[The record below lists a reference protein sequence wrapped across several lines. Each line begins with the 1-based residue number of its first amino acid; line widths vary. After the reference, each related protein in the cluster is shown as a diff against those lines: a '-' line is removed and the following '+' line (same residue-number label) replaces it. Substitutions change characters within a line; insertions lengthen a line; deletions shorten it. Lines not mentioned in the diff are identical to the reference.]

1 MEFVNAAKA
10 FRFSPKPNSLSRNN
24 DFFSDRL
31 FHTHTNRILIIFVI
45 LSTFKRLF
53 SNPITCWVPADLK
66 RYEKY
71 MNRYCWIRGTYYVN
85 QSYDLNMLSIEARDE
100 SLLHYYQWVYFFLII
115 QAFLFYMP
123 RMLWCFIT
131 NKILDYDLYNMV
143 DAAVKHDLYSNDT
156 NIIIKYLSANFDH
169 QFNYLPL
176 KNFERFV
183 YVQNKINPNFSSNNG
198 SINQIIPTYFD
209 KFAWQFKKTF
219 LTLIYISIKMLY
231 LLVSLF
237 QIHAMNSILS
247 IKNYSFYGKKTNNY
261 FYNALGSYFLIDHL
275 KLHL

>member
-10 FRFSPKPNSLSRNN
+10 FRFSTKPKSLSRNS

-31 FHTHTNRILIIFVI
+31 FHTHTNRILIIFII

-85 QSYDLNMLSIEARDE
+85 QSYDLNTLSIEARDE

-123 RMLWCFIT
+123 RILWCFISHRM
-131 NKILDYDLYNMV
+131 LGYDLFNLI
-143 DAAVKHDLYSNDT
+143 DAGMQYEQSGK
-156 NIIIKYLSANFDH
+156 
-169 QFNYLPL
+169 
-176 KNFERFV
+176 
-183 YVQNKINPNFSSNNG
+183 NPNLILAYINSNLMNKCSHFPMKSNNLTSRDYESG
-198 SINQIIPTYFD
+198 FFSGLITGISRKISKSLLTATYILI
-209 KFAWQFKKTF
+209 KT
-219 LTLIYISIKMLY
+219 LYIVIAA
-231 LLVSLF
+231 F
-237 QIHAMNSILS
+237 QIYMMNAFLS
-247 IKNYSFYGKKTNNY
+247 NKAHSFYGKIVIP
-261 FYNALGSYFLIDHL
+261 SV
-275 KLHL
+275 

>member
-10 FRFSPKPNSLSRNN
+10 FRFSPKPKSLSRNS

-31 FHTHTNRILIIFVI
+31 FHTHTNRILIIFII

-53 SNPITCWVPADLK
+53 SNPLTCWVPADLK

-85 QSYDLNMLSIEARDE
+85 QSYDLNKLSIEDRDE

-131 NKILDYDLYNMV
+131 NKLLDYDLYNMV
-143 DAAVKHDLYSNDT
+143 DAAIKHDLYSNDT
-156 NIIIKYLSANFDH
+156 NIILKYLSANFDH
-169 QFNYLPL
+169 QFKYLPL
-176 KNFERFV
+176 KNYERFV
-183 YVQNKINPNFSSNNG
+183 YVENKINPNFSSNNE

-219 LTLIYISIKMLY
+219 LTLVYIFIKILY

-237 QIHAMNSILS
+237 QLHAMNSILS
-247 IKNYSFYGKKTNNY
+247 NKNYSFYGKKINH
-261 FYNALGSYFLIDHL
+261 AL
-275 KLHL
+275 